1 MDIVLEPDAKP
12 HRVYTARPIPY
23 AYRDQV
29 KEQLDTMVADGI
41 IEPVS
46 EPSDWCHPIVI
57 VNRKGST
64 EKRLTVDLQTLNRQV
79 KRPTHPMSTAR
90 SALSGIGS
98 AKWFTKL
105 DARHGY
111 WQIHLS
117 DASRPLT
124 TSKYIHHAMEPLSI
138 LSQPSRLD
146 FGRR

>member
-1 MDIVLEPDAKP
+1 MKG
-12 HRVYTARPIPY
+12 
-23 AYRDQV
+23 
-29 KEQLDTMVADGI
+29 QLDTMVADGI

-57 VNRKGST
+57 VNKKGST

-79 KRPTHPMSTAR
+79 KHPTHPMSTAR

-98 AKWFTKL
+98 AKWLTML

-111 WQIHLS
+111 WQIPLS

-124 TSKYIHHAMEPLSI
+124 TFINSI